1 MEIGSLI
8 YRAASEI
15 YRHFGKVDPKEQIAV
30 HSSVGLFLGISLPN
44 AGWVVPVISAV
55 SAGLITALVQFSQKL
70 FGPTL
75 DTVGK
80 RISERWSDAPQEG
93 GQILLVDDDVEYR
106 ALLGASLGAGVHV
119 EHADNLAEA
128 LAAIKNLPPAAIV
141 LDLKMPYSG
150 SPSSVVACVRA
161 IYKGKIVLASALP
174 EPAIDDLAKKHHA
187 LWIRKPFNRD
197 QLLDLLK

>member
-30 HSSVGLFLGISLPN
+30 HSGVGLFLGISLPN